1 MAAHS
6 NERSLRWRGPPRG
19 TTRGTPLTKGR
30 SPAGRQKPDRTLPF
44 SVVNLSRVTRSIYLA
59 LGDSTGVGVGAASG
73 GGYPQRLL
81 RMLRR
86 PDLEL
91 VNLCRSGATSGD
103 VLEAQL
109 PRALTAEPRVA
120 SIGIGINDV
129 GLQVPDA
136 AFAVTLEEIVS
147 PLKQRC
153 PNILIA
159 NIPDLALAPSVAR
172 VVPRSFYEKRIEVF
186 NEHIA
191 ATAARHRLNLVDLYS
206 FSRAAVPG
214 RSDLFS
220 PDGFHPS
227 ALGYEEWA
235 AFMLPHLRTLLAEGA
250 AAPA

>member
-1 MAAHS
+1 M
-6 NERSLRWRGPPRG
+6 
-19 TTRGTPLTKGR
+19 
-30 SPAGRQKPDRTLPF
+30 
-44 SVVNLSRVTRSIYLA
+44 VNLSRVTRSIYLA

-81 RMLRR
+81 RMLART
-86 PDLEL
+86 DLEL
-91 VNLCRSGATSGD
+91 LNLCRSGATSAD
-103 VLEAQL
+103 VLEDQL
-109 PRALTAEPRVA
+109 PRALKSEPRVA

-136 AFAVTLEEIVS
+136 AYALTLEEIVG
-147 PLKQRC
+147 PLKERC
-153 PNILIA
+153 PDILIA

-172 VVPRSFYEKRIEVF
+172 LVPRSLYEKRIEVF

-191 ATAARHRLNLVDLYS
+191 ATAARHRLKLVDLYS

-214 RSDLFS
+214 RRELFS

-227 ALGYEEWA
+227 AQGYEEWA
-235 AFMLPHLRTLLAEGA
+235 AFMLPHLRALLAEGA